1 MTHSVAVSAEA
12 ENTVAAPEI
21 NVENLVAWMTQL
33 LAERGHPQ
41 PAAWTQFL
49 MAGIDGLP
57 DNDYQMFEINRAWRV
72 AFARIAGKGLMT
84 SEESMNV
91 RYSLIDKCPVE
102 NWKESFVSGVLPC
115 ILRLQLPI
123 QS

>member
-1 MTHSVAVSAEA
+1 MTHSVEVFAEA
-12 ENTVAAPEI
+12 ENAVETP
-21 NVENLVAWMTQL
+21 VENLVEWMTNQL
-33 LAERGHPQ
+33 AAGGHPN
-41 PAAWTQFL
+41 PSGWTQFL
-49 MAGIDGLP
+49 MPGIDGLP
-57 DNDYQMFEINRAWRV
+57 DQNYQMFEINRAWRV

-91 RYSLIDKCPVE
+91 RYAIIDKCPVQ

-123 QS
+123 A